1 MPLPSIAPARTALMI
16 VPTYNEAGN
25 IEALLDALL
34 VLPLAARTGWQLH
47 VLVRDDSSPDG
58 TGDIVDALAAGRYAG
73 RLQHSQG
80 TKQGLGR
87 ALELAFAEA
96 LELGYEVVMTMDAD
110 FSHDPQDVLALLRAI
125 NDGADVAVGSR
136 TTPGGLIPGDWPLDQ
151 IVRTRV
157 AAAVA
162 RGLGGVDP
170 RLRELTTNFR
180 AMRREVLE
188 AIDFGRI
195 RARGY
200 GFQLF
205 LANAF
210 SSSGWNVTEV
220 PISFRTRAAGTSKAG
235 VRDVLEFVRI
245 AAQLNDDSP
254 AKQLGRFLL
263 VALAGTALMLLG
275 VQLLSALLP
284 EDPPA
289 GASWLLAAGAVQLAI
304 LWNALWHP
312 RFTFRR
318 HRAAIDRGGRAHPL
332 GDFLRFE
339 GISLL
344 TQSVIAAAI
353 VAAAQLGS
361 FAIAVQVLA
370 LVVGLAV
377 NYWFSSTRIWNPLRA
392 ALPTAQPVF
401 VATPAYDR
409 AA

>member
-1 MPLPSIAPARTALMI
+1 MALPPIAPARTALMI

-34 VLPLAARTGWQLH
+34 TLPLGARTGWQLH

-58 TGDIVDALAAGRYAG
+58 TGDIVQALATGRHEG
-73 RLQHSQG
+73 RLAHSQG
-80 TKQGLGR
+80 VKQGLGR

-110 FSHDPQDVLALLRAI
+110 FSHDPRDIVELLRAI
-125 NDGADVAVGSR
+125 NAGADVAVGSR

-157 AAAVA
+157 AGAVA

-180 AMRREVLE
+180 AMRSEVL
-188 AIDFGRI
+188 AGIDFGRV

-210 SSSGWNVTEV
+210 SSSDWTVKEV
-220 PISFRTRAAGTSKAG
+220 PISFHSRAAGASKAG
-235 VRDVLEFVRI
+235 PRDVLEFVRI

-254 AKQLGRFLL
+254 AKQFGRFLL
-263 VALAGTALMLLG
+263 VALSG
-275 VQLLSALLP
+275 ALLALLLAGLGGLLA
-284 EDPPA
+284 PA
-289 GASWLLAAGAVQLAI
+289 DAPATPWLLAAGAMQAAI
-304 LWNALWHP
+304 LWGALWHP
-312 RFTFRR
+312 RFSFRR
-318 HRAAIDRGGRAHPL
+318 YRTAVRLGGRAHPL
-332 GDFLRFE
+332 VDLLRFE
-339 GISLL
+339 LL
-344 TQSVIAAAI
+344 GLLICSAVAGAI
-353 VAAAQLGS
+353 VATAPLGVL
-361 FAIAVQVLA
+361 AVVLQVLA
-370 LVVGLAV
+370 IAAGVLIV
-377 NYWFSSTRIWNPLRA
+377 YRFSSTRIWNPARTA
-392 ALPTAQPVF
+392 APAAPALLA
-401 VATPAYDR
+401 ATPAYRR